1 MVMVLFTI
9 ELLLLSV
16 IVRSLAKGFRAY
28 YRILVCVCV
37 FVCVCVH
44 VLACACVCF
53 SVSAGF
59 AYVGCN

>member
-28 YRILVCVCV
+28 YRILVCVC
-37 FVCVCVH
+37 
-44 VLACACVCF
+44 LCACVCMCLRVHVF
-53 SVSAGF
+53 VLVF
-59 AYVGCN
+59 LRVLPT

>member
-28 YRILVCVCV
+28 YRILVCVCLCAFVCMCLRVHV
-37 FVCVCVH
+37 FVLVFLR
-44 VLACACVCF
+44 VLPT
-53 SVSAGF
+53 
-59 AYVGCN
+59 